1 MDVVIITAGVCFLLL
16 AIGFAAVF
24 ARLISR
30 DRTILPVEESDPIF
44 SPSRYRVVER
54 LLAEADRRTVAALND
69 KKAEK
74 KFRKVRVKIFRGYM
88 VQLSEDFNRTCKAIK
103 LLMVTSDVDRSA
115 LSGAILRQQFRFSLS
130 LLRIEVEL
138 FIYSLGWNGIDTSG
152 LIDSLDTLR
161 SQLQGLVACAEP
173 LGA

>member
-1 MDVVIITAGVCFLLL
+1 MDGVVVTATVCFLLL
-16 AIGFAAVF
+16 AVGFASVF
-24 ARLISR
+24 PRLISR

-69 KKAEK
+69 KNAEK

-88 VQLSEDFNRTCKAIK
+88 VQLSDDFDRTCKAIK
-103 LLMVTSDVDRSA
+103 LLMVTSDVDRSELA
-115 LSGAILRQQFRFSLS
+115 GTILRQQLRFSLS
-130 LLRIEVEL
+130 LRRIEIEL

-152 LIDSLDTLR
+152 LIDSIDTLR
-161 SQLQGLVACAEP
+161 DQLQGLVACAEP